1 MDYRVHITLACA
13 ALLTG
18 CVTNNDLFEENTI
31 AIQKLKN
38 RISDLERRGD
48 RFEQELKSARVRI
61 PSGVHAVESAREQ
74 ESSRSSEVSTGTAL
88 DPGIGGYENALALY
102 RAGDV
107 DGAIRGLQQFI
118 TDNAQNAQSE
128 PAVIAQYW
136 LGSAYYTK
144 RNYTQA
150 LRHLGIFLKNH
161 PQGEKTD
168 RALEKLIK
176 SLRAVG
182 RNDDADIL
190 AKEGTDAIAR

>member
-1 MDYRVHITLACA
+1 MGYRIHITLACA
-13 ALLTG
+13 ALLAG
-18 CVTNNDLFEENTI
+18 CVTNNDLFEENAV

-38 RISDLERRGD
+38 RIIDLERRGD
-48 RFEQELKSARVRI
+48 NFERQLKSARVRI
-61 PSGVHAVESAREQ
+61 PSGVHAVESARKQEQ
-74 ESSRSSEVSTGTAL
+74 SQSSEVSTGTVL

-118 TDNAQNAQSE
+118 AGNARNEQ
-128 PAVIAQYW
+128 AVIAQYW

-150 LRHLGIFLKNH
+150 LRHLGIFLKNR

-168 RALEKLIK
+168 LALEKLIR

-190 AKEGTDAIAR
+190 AKEGTNAIAH